1 MFSDSKTQLI
11 QFTDQQKETENVTC
25 AICRPDKN
33 KVKKGSGKLELNF
46 PKIHSNINNVC
57 VSWHFQNV
65 IHNLQTRFSQFT
77 DQKKVWDGTNNTNR
91 TFHK

>member
-1 MFSDSKTQLI
+1 MFYDSKTQLI
-11 QFTDQQKETENVTC
+11 QFTDQQKGTENVTC
-25 AICRPDKN
+25 TICRPDKN

-46 PKIHSNINNVC
+46 PKIHPNINNVC

-65 IHNLQTRFSQFT
+65 MHNLQTRFSQFT

>member
-1 MFSDSKTQLI
+1 MFYDSKTQLI

-65 IHNLQTRFSQFT
+65 MHNL
-77 DQKKVWDGTNNTNR
+77 
-91 TFHK
+91 